1 MWLKFELVSNSNA
14 ELNEIAEE
22 VNVLGTSCSQ
32 LASLNQSFGLDEQI
46 GCSQMSHQLQARFQ
60 TKMDRFAL
68 EQKKFFGA
76 RRRPPSAKILRW
88 ISLI

>member
-1 MWLKFELVSNSNA
+1 MWLKFELASNSSA

-46 GCSQMSHQLQARFQ
+46 GCSQMSHQLQARFP
-60 TKMDRFAL
+60 TKMDRFAP
-68 EQKKFFGA
+68 EQKSFMEHVGDRLAQKSSDG
-76 RRRPPSAKILRW
+76 LV
-88 ISLI
+88 